1 MVLLDVFFPRF
12 AINQKLGSRER
23 TDFARATRPFNEVAT
38 KGKEGEWKGR
48 ERSLVAGKRRLFVE
62 LFIMERRTRQE
73 GRGSSPLHLLHL
85 GILVPDALFL
95 GKVVVDIKPRDAS
108 F

>member
-1 MVLLDVFFPRF
+1 M
-12 AINQKLGSRER
+12 I
-23 TDFARATRPFNEVAT
+23 
-38 KGKEGEWKGR
+38 
-48 ERSLVAGKRRLFVE
+48 AGKRRLFVE

-95 GKVVVDIKPRDAS
+95 GSVVVDIKPRDAS
-108 F
+108 FEPVASRFGNLSAALKEQIFEGSELQEMNDPFVRDTCLFQPKVLEVGARHR